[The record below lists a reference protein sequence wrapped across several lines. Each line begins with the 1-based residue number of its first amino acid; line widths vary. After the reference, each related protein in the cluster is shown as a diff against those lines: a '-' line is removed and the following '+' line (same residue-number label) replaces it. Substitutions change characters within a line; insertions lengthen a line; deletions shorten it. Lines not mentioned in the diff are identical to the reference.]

1 MVFIAVS
8 PTGLLTSWSPHIF
21 VASRRPLAG
30 ASHTANR
37 VPCVVP
43 PDAARGLS
51 PRCAGAPSGMALFVS
66 GMYRNNGRTPP
77 AIVKRS
83 EAMAGKG

>member
-1 MVFIAVS
+1 M
-8 PTGLLTSWSPHIF
+8 
-21 VASRRPLAG
+21 
-30 ASHTANR
+30 
-37 VPCVVP
+37 P

>member
-30 ASHTANR
+30 AFHTANR
-37 VPCVVP
+37 VPCVAASG
-43 PDAARGLS
+43 AARGRS
-51 PRCAGAPSGMALFVS
+51 PRCARAPSGMALFVS
-66 GMYRNNGRTPP
+66 GMYRNNGRMPP